1 MLSAI
6 VLAAG
11 KGKRFGLKVPKVF
24 SNLGGKP
31 VISFSLSVLNRH
43 PKVNEIIVVAG
54 AENNKK
60 IEGIIRKYKI
70 NKVKKIVPGGEER
83 QDSVLNGLRSISR
96 DADYVLI
103 HDGARP
109 FIDADMV
116 SRLCL
121 AAKKTGA
128 SIAAVKVKNTI
139 KEARNQ
145 VVVKTL
151 RRDNL
156 WEVQTP
162 QVFRKG
168 IILQAYGRM
177 GNLEVTDDA
186 MLVERMGIAVR
197 VSQGSYSNI
206 KITTPEDL
214 ITAGIIFKKARFL

>member
-11 KGKRFGLKVPKVF
+11 KGKRFISKVPKVI
-24 SNLGGKP
+24 SSLGGKP
-31 VISFSLSVLNRH
+31 VIWYSLATLNRH
-43 PKVNEIIVVAG
+43 PEVNEIIVVTSLK
-54 AENNKK
+54 NKK
-60 IEGIIRKYKI
+60 RIAEIISKYNI
-70 NKVKKIVPGGEER
+70 NKAGKIILGGEKR
-83 QDSVLNGLRSISR
+83 QDSVLSGLRAISR

-109 FIDADMV
+109 FIDGDMV
-116 SRLCL
+116 SRLCF
-121 AAKKTGA
+121 AGKKTGA

-139 KEARNQ
+139 KEARKQ

-168 IILQAYGRM
+168 IILKAYARM

-186 MLVERMGIAVR
+186 TLVERMGVAVGIAP
-197 VSQGSYSNI
+197 GSYSNI

-214 ITAGIIFKKARFL
+214 ITAGMILKKIRLI

>member
-11 KGKRFGLKVPKVF
+11 KGKRFSSKVPKVF

-43 PKVNEIIVVAG
+43 PKVNEIIVVAST
-54 AENNKK
+54 ENKKK
-60 IEGIIRKYKI
+60 IEKIIKKYKI
-70 NKVKKIVPGGEER
+70 NKVKKVVPGGEER

-109 FIDADMV
+109 FIDSDMV

-145 VVVKTL
+145 VVVSTL

-162 QVFRKG
+162 QVFRKE
-168 IILQAYGRM
+168 IILKAYGSM
-177 GNLEVTDDA
+177 GHLEVTDDA
-186 MLVERMGIAVR
+186 MLVERIGIAVR

-214 ITAGIIFKKARFL
+214 ITAGTILKKARFS

>member
-6 VLAAG
+6 LLAAG
-11 KGKRFGLKVPKVF
+11 KGKRFSSKVPKVF
-24 SNLGGKP
+24 STLGGKP

-54 AENNKK
+54 AENKKK

-83 QDSVLNGLRSISR
+83 QDSVLKGLRSISR

-128 SIAAVKVKNTI
+128 TIAAVKVKNTI
-139 KEARNQ
+139 KEARGQ

-168 IILQAYGRM
+168 IILKAYGRI

-186 MLVERMGIAVR
+186 MLVERIGIAVR

-214 ITAGIIFKKARFL
+214 ITAGIILKKVKFS

>member
-43 PKVNEIIVVAG
+43 PKVNEIIVVAS
-54 AENNKK
+54 AESKK
-60 IEGIIRKYKI
+60 KLEEVIRKYRI
-70 NKVKKIVPGGEER
+70 NKVQKIVLGGKER
-83 QDSVLNGLRSISR
+83 QDSVLSGLRSISR

-145 VVVKTL
+145 VVVSTL

-162 QVFRKG
+162 QVFRKE
-168 IILQAYGRM
+168 IILKAYGSM
-177 GNLEVTDDA
+177 GHLEVTDDA
-186 MLVERMGIAVR
+186 MLVERIGIAVR

-214 ITAGIIFKKARFL
+214 ITAGTILKKARFS

>member
-11 KGKRFGLKVPKVF
+11 KGKRFTSKIPKLF
-24 SNLGGKP
+24 LSLGGKP

-43 PKVNEIIVVAG
+43 PKVSEIIVVAS
-54 AENNKK
+54 AESKK
-60 IEGIIRKYKI
+60 KLEEVIRKYRI
-70 NKVKKIVPGGEER
+70 NKVQKIVLGGKER
-83 QDSVLNGLRSISR
+83 QDSVLSGLRSISR

-109 FIDADMV
+109 FIDSDMV

-145 VVVKTL
+145 VVVSTL

-162 QVFRKG
+162 QVFRKE
-168 IILQAYGRM
+168 IILKAYGSM
-177 GNLEVTDDA
+177 GHLEVTDDA
-186 MLVERMGIAVR
+186 MLVERIGIAVR

-214 ITAGIIFKKARFL
+214 ITAGTILKKARFS